1 MIGETLRGWLLG
13 ITAAGMLVGILYALL
28 PKGRMKPIARAIGGM
43 VLLLVIVKPV
53 IGLDPERLTLR
64 YQAYQ
69 RQIEA
74 LAEEYRQA
82 GDEELSALIAD
93 KTAAYIAS
101 KGEDMGLPCT
111 PQVETEQRDGVPC
124 PSAVR
129 LDIPRDEALAA
140 WIQTELDIDEA
151 HQYWR
156 EADE

>member
-1 MIGETLRGWLLG
+1 MIGEALRGWLLG

-28 PKGRMKPIARAIGGM
+28 PKGRMKPIAHTVGGV

-69 RQIEA
+69 QQIQA
-74 LAEEYRQA
+74 LTEEYRQA
-82 GDEELSALIAD
+82 GTEELSALIAD

-101 KGEDMGLPCT
+101 KGEDMGLTCT
-111 PQVETEQRDGVPC
+111 PQVETEQRSGVPC
-124 PSAVR
+124 PSAVS
-129 LDIPRDEALAA
+129 LDISRDEALAA
-140 WIQTELDIDEA
+140 WIRTELDIDDA

-156 EADE
+156 EADK